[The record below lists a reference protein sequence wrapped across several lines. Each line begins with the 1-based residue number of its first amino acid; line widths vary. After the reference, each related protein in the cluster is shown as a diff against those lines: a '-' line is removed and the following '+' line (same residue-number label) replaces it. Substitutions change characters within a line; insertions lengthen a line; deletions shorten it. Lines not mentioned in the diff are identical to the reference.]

1 MQENMIQAPTMC
13 EAKSLRSLGV
23 MEQLNIRKEKTMQEL
38 DEINKT
44 IEMFSAH
51 PEFEQCLSQ
60 LARVGIYR

>member
-1 MQENMIQAPTMC
+1 MQGLIQAPQMC
-13 EAKSLRSLGV
+13 ETKSLRNLGV
-23 MEQLNIRKEKTMQEL
+23 MEQLNIRKEKATQEL